1 MIAPPSKVI
10 VVRLKDLNLEY
21 LLQKDAKLEDFSAWL
36 TKQFKVPA
44 HTVLLKNQAGD
55 ILPLPKLNRD
65 FLAGTGNI
73 FRIILDQSEE
83 SPPLKQHR
91 VDFIPV
97 VSLQSFFSI
106 TLPQISFSTRTI
118 LLRLKNASKLSG
130 VKSLRELATLPTS
143 KVGLSKRCTST

>member
-1 MIAPPSKVI
+1 MTAPPSKVI
-10 VVRLKDLNLEY
+10 VVKFKDLSHEY
-21 LLQKDAKLEDFSAWL
+21 LLQRDAKLEEFSAWL
-36 TKQFKVPA
+36 AKQFRIPA

-55 ILPLPKLNRD
+55 ILPLPKLYRA
-65 FLAGTGNI
+65 FLTDTGNI

-83 SPPLKQHR
+83 SAPLKQHR

-118 LLRLKNASKLSG
+118 LVRLKNASKLSG

-143 KVGLSKRCTST
+143 KVGLSQRCTST